1 MKGLFIRNQ
10 VFLLQTV
17 WIQKGP
23 KTWFLTIILLLTLA
37 LLPTLAMAAPSLSP
51 PAPQSWGEK
60 GAAPQGWGERG
71 AAARQNP
78 TVRIEPAE
86 SVVGAG
92 QVFTV
97 SVMIDQADDL
107 GGFEFTLLFVPTTVT
122 VDSVTVGDFPAS
134 TGRTVIPVGPTSDNQ
149 VGRVSFGAVTVP
161 PDAPGASG
169 TGVLATVTLTAQG
182 FGESP
187 LDLQGVVVLDTH
199 AGHETPTV
207 EDGVIRAGFVVYLPL
222 VMKEW

>member
-10 VFLLQTV
+10 VFPLQTF
-17 WIQKGP
+17 WMQKGP
-23 KTWFLTIILLLTLA
+23 KTWFLTIIIFLALA
-37 LLPTLAMAAPSLSP
+37 LLPTLALAAPLLP
-51 PAPQSWGEK
+51 TDETNPIQ
-60 GAAPQGWGERG
+60 QG
-71 AAARQNP
+71 P

-86 SVVGAG
+86 SVVGVG
-92 QVFTV
+92 QTFTV

-134 TGRTVIPVGPTSDNQ
+134 TGRERISIGPTSDNQ
-149 VGRVSFGAVTVP
+149 AGRVSFGAVTVP
-161 PDAPGASG
+161 PDVPGASG
-169 TGVLATVTLTAQG
+169 TGVLATITLTAQG

-199 AGHETPTV
+199 AERETSIV
-207 EDGVIRAGFVVYLPL
+207 EDGVVRAGFVVYLPL

>member
-1 MKGLFIRNQ
+1 MKY
-10 VFLLQTV
+10 V
-17 WIQKGP
+17 W
-23 KTWFLTIILLLTLA
+23 LTILFALA

-51 PAPQSWGEK
+51 PAPQPFDF
-60 GAAPQGWGERG
+60 AQGRRWGERG

-92 QVFTV
+92 QTFTV

-122 VDSVTVGDFPAS
+122 VGSVTVGDFPGS
-134 TGRTVIPVGPTSDNQ
+134 TGRTAIPVGPTSDNQ
-149 VGRVSFGAVTVP
+149 AGRVSFGAVTVP
-161 PDAPGASG
+161 PDVPGASG

-199 AGHETPTV
+199 AERETSIV
-207 EDGVIRAGFVVYLPL
+207 EDGVVRAGSVVYLPL
-222 VMKEW
+222 IPKDWQK